1 VNPPNASV
9 GEEGRLIAQRREKLA
24 ACRRQGF
31 DYPNHFARN
40 AHAGELVAL
49 YGDWAPAALEGRG
62 IEVAV
67 AGRLMARRLMGRA
80 AFADLRD
87 FSGTIQIY
95 CRSDPEGDGNRNRNA
110 LEELDIGDLV
120 GVTGSLM
127 KTRTGEL
134 TIQAGGITLLS
145 KNLRPLP
152 EKYHGL
158 VDPEQRYRRRYVD
171 LIMNEETRRVF
182 LRRSQ
187 IVTHLRRYLDTL
199 GFLEVETPMMHPL
212 PGGAMARPFVTH
224 HHALDLDLFL
234 RVAPELY
241 LKRLVVG
248 GFERVYEINRNF
260 RNEGISTRHNP
271 EFTMLELYQ
280 AYATANEM
288 MALTEQL
295 VRSAAEQVMG
305 QDRVTVDSREL
316 DLAPPFARK
325 TVVELV
331 AEYNS
336 GLEPSR
342 LRDAGYLV
350 QVMTAR
356 GAQPQPHSHAKEA
369 GTLLMELFEETVEPH
384 LWDPVFVTDY
394 PLAVSPLAR
403 RAADPF
409 FADRFELY
417 IGGREMA
424 NGFSELNDPEEQA
437 DRFRSQLKAR
447 QAGEE
452 EAMSFDQDYIEAL
465 EYGMPPTGG
474 LGVGIDRL
482 VMLLTGRSS
491 IREVLL
497 FPLLKPA

>member
-1 VNPPNASV
+1 MNTTASPD
-9 GEEGRLIAQRREKLA
+9 EEENRLIAQRREKLA
-24 ACRRQGF
+24 ESRREGF
-31 DYPNHFARN
+31 DYPNHFVRN
-40 AHAGELVAL
+40 AHAGELAAL
-49 YGDWAPAALEGRG
+49 YGDWTPATLEERR
-62 IEVAV
+62 IRVAV

-80 AFADLRD
+80 TFADLRD
-87 FSGTIQIY
+87 FSGRIQVY
-95 CRSDPEGDGNRNRNA
+95 GRNGRETEGDRNP
-110 LEELDIGDLV
+110 LDGFDIGDLV
-120 GVTGSLM
+120 GVCGSLM

-134 TIQAGGITLLS
+134 TIQADTVSLLA

-182 LRRSQ
+182 LQRSQ
-187 IVTHLRRYLDTL
+187 IVTHLRRYLDSL

-212 PGGAMARPFVTH
+212 PGGALARPFVTH
-224 HHALDLDLFL
+224 HQALDLDLFL
-234 RVAPELY
+234 RIAPELY
-241 LKRLVVG
+241 LKRLIVG

-260 RNEGISTRHNP
+260 RNEGVSTRHNP

-280 AYATANEM
+280 AYVNASEM
-288 MALTEQL
+288 MRLTEQMI
-295 VRSAAEQVMG
+295 RSAAEQVVG
-305 QDRVTVDSREL
+305 RQQVVVESREI

-325 TVVELV
+325 TMVELV
-331 AEYNS
+331 GEYNPGFECS
-336 GLEPSR
+336 QF
-342 LRDAGYLV
+342 RDAGYLSQVLASRGLAVPPLV
-350 QVMTAR
+350 Q
-356 GAQPQPHSHAKEA
+356 EA
-369 GTLLMELFEETVEPH
+369 GTLLMELFEATVEPH
-384 LWDPVFVTDY
+384 LFDPVFVTDY

-417 IGGREMA
+417 IGGRELA
-424 NGFSELNDPEEQA
+424 NGFSELNDPEDQA
-437 DRFRSQLKAR
+437 DRFRAQLR
-447 QAGEE
+447 EREAGQD
-452 EAMSFDQDYIEAL
+452 EAMHFDQDYIEAL

-497 FPLLKPA
+497 FPLLKPV

>member
-1 VNPPNASV
+1 MKPPTHPD
-9 GEEGRLIAQRREKLA
+9 EEENRLIAQRREKLSDS
-24 ACRRQGF
+24 RRAGF
-31 DYPNHFARN
+31 DYPNHFVRN
-40 AHAGELVAL
+40 AHAGELAAL
-49 YGDWAPAALEGRG
+49 YGDWSPERLEEHPIR
-62 IEVAV
+62 VAV

-87 FSGTIQIY
+87 FSGRIQIY
-95 CRSDPEGDGNRNRNA
+95 GRNGGEAGGGQNPLEG
-110 LEELDIGDLV
+110 LDIGDLV
-120 GVTGSLM
+120 GITGSLM

-134 TIQAGGITLLS
+134 TIQADTTTLLA

-171 LIMNEETRRVF
+171 LIMNEDTRRVF
-182 LRRSQ
+182 QQRSQ
-187 IVTHLRRYLDTL
+187 IVTHLRRYLDSL

-212 PGGAMARPFVTH
+212 PGGALARPFVTH
-224 HHALDLDLFL
+224 HEALDLDLFL

-241 LKRLVVG
+241 LKRLIVG

-260 RNEGISTRHNP
+260 RNEGVSTRHNP

-280 AYATANEM
+280 AYANAHEM
-288 MALTEQL
+288 MSLTERMI
-295 VRSAAEQVMG
+295 RSAAEQVLG
-305 QDRVTVDSREL
+305 RQQVVVESGEV

-325 TVVELV
+325 TMVELV
-331 AEYNS
+331 GEYNP
-336 GLEPSR
+336 GLDGAR
-342 LRDAGYLV
+342 IRDAAYLG
-350 QVMTAR
+350 QVLASR
-356 GAQPQPHSHAKEA
+356 GLAVSPQAGDA
-369 GTLLMELFEETVEPH
+369 GTLLMELFEATVEPK
-384 LWDPVFVTDY
+384 LRDPVFVTDY

-403 RAADPF
+403 RATDPF

-417 IGGREMA
+417 IGGRELA
-424 NGFSELNDPEEQA
+424 NGFSELNDPEDQA
-437 DRFRSQLKAR
+437 DRFRAQLRAR
-447 QAGEE
+447 EAGQD
-452 EAMSFDQDYIEAL
+452 EAMHFDQDYIEAL